1 MLLSYFSTFFGF
13 LLVLFSNFPAPPESF
28 QFPQCQKRLLTL
40 NGLANQSE
48 QMVIVGA
55 VVQHFPA

>member
-1 MLLSYFSTFFGF
+1 MDKKSFITLG
-13 LLVLFSNFPAPPESF
+13 PESF